1 MFKRDSLA
9 ALTLAVSA
17 ALMPY
22 SALQA
27 DVGVK
32 IGVSVS
38 DLSNPYFRQL
48 SRAAEAEAE
57 RLAGSVDMLVVSS
70 AYDLQRQSRQ
80 LQRFF
85 TEGYH
90 IMLVSAASYDGLT
103 PTILE
108 LREKGAKIIAVDVA
122 AEGVDAT
129 ITTNNYQ
136 AGSISC
142 DYIASKL
149 EGKGTVGVINGPPVS
164 SIIDRVSGCLNILKQ
179 TAAIEIL
186 DTDQNGGG
194 TFDGGFERMTHLLT
208 AYPKIDAVFAINDP
222 SAMGAEQA
230 VLAAGRSD
238 VMIVSVDGAPEAKLR
253 IKAGDSLIQA
263 TAAQFPSKIGAL
275 AAQLGMRLAAGETIV
290 EPTRLIETELITVK
304 NVWGYRDW

>member
-1 MFKRDSLA
+1 MFKRDSLV
-9 ALTLAVSA
+9 ALALAVST

-22 SALQA
+22 GATQA
-27 DVGVK
+27 DAGVK

-48 SRAAEAEAE
+48 SRAAEAEAQ
-57 RLAGSVDMLVVSS
+57 RLAGNVDMLVVSS

-164 SIIDRVSGCLNILKQ
+164 SIIDRVSGCLDILKQ
-179 TAAIEIL
+179 TAAIEVL

-275 AAQLGMRLAAGETIV
+275 AAELGMRLAAGETLS
-290 EPTRLIETELITVK
+290 ETTRLIETELITVR
-304 NVWGYRDW
+304 NVWGYLDW